1 MIAIF
6 GDFGD
11 NVLPF
16 ILEILTKISLSKR
29 EQGEVQ
35 NAMAKTAQVDK
46 LKEERERIRQRH
58 ITLTQQNA
66 PEMPQSY
73 NGIQE
78 KQMEVCEICGSFLI
92 VGDAQVKIPLHLVV
106 YQSMGYNECSD
117 APIRYLVKSGWRVRT
132 LAITWDILGQ
142 SRRSSYGETTYG
154 ICKNAS

>member
-1 MIAIF
+1 MIL
-6 GDFGD
+6 
-11 NVLPF
+11 V
-16 ILEILTKISLSKR
+16 ISLYKR

-92 VGDAQVKIPLHLVV
+92 VGDAQVKCRLCVSQL
-106 YQSMGYNECSD
+106 
-117 APIRYLVKSGWRVRT
+117 
-132 LAITWDILGQ
+132 
-142 SRRSSYGETTYG
+142 
-154 ICKNAS
+154 

>member
-1 MIAIF
+1 MIF
-6 GDFGD
+6 GHFGEH
-11 NVLPF
+11 VLAF

-117 APIRYLVKSGWRVRT
+117 APIRYLVKSGWGY
-132 LAITWDILGQ
+132 IF
-142 SRRSSYGETTYG
+142 
-154 ICKNAS
+154 

>member
-1 MIAIF
+1 MILCFLVFSGVKIALRYSLF
-6 GDFGD
+6 YSSNF
-11 NVLPF
+11 
-16 ILEILTKISLSKR
+16 EIKYSYKIISLYKR

-92 VGDAQVKIPLHLVV
+92 VGDAQVK
-106 YQSMGYNECSD
+106 
-117 APIRYLVKSGWRVRT
+117 
-132 LAITWDILGQ
+132 
-142 SRRSSYGETTYG
+142 
-154 ICKNAS
+154 